1 MLIQNKKK
9 SPKKVTGV
17 EQGMQQ
23 RTTKAECTKSTTSH
37 KEKKAN
43 NIQIKMEPKTTIAH
57 NPKTDNTQN
66 KNKNK
71 NENHSVVK
79 LNLNSNLNKRTDN
92 VETEVRPR
100 KKQNI
105 AQSGGI
111 EIEKSNLEI
120 SEKQFKKRKQS
131 NTEKQ
136 DEQ

>member
-1 MLIQNKKK
+1 
-9 SPKKVTGV
+9 
-17 EQGMQQ
+17 
-23 RTTKAECTKSTTSH
+23 
-37 KEKKAN
+37 
-43 NIQIKMEPKTTIAH
+43 MEPKITIAH
-57 NPKTDNTQN
+57 NHKTDNTQ
-66 KNKNK
+66 NKNK

-120 SEKQFKKRKQS
+120 SERQFKKRKQY

-136 DEQ
+136 DEEEHRKKWKSDNITK